1 MKLAHKRRI
10 AATSLFVMAAILQ
23 TYAGVTFAARAA
35 GLNPLAVAVQEITGS
50 LTTCENKPILVNG
63 ASTITGATILS
74 GALVQ
79 TPVKVSATINIS
91 GHGTLD
97 LAPDTHVIIEF
108 DQAGNIKVM
117 LRQGCVTLHT
127 QKGTTGEIDNAQ
139 GVVGKTNPAI
149 ADVLDTCHS
158 VKTAGA
164 AAGGGGLGTGG
175 TIAIVAGIGAG
186 ITGIAFALRGSNPS
200 PSTP

>member
-1 MKLAHKRRI
+1 MNFTHKRRI
-10 AATSLFVMAAILQ
+10 AATGLFVMAAIMQ
-23 TYAGVTFAARAA
+23 TYVGVSFAARASA
-35 GLNPLAVAVQEITGS
+35 VNPSPVAAQEIAGS
-50 LTTCENKPILVNG
+50 LTTSENKPILVNG
-63 ASTITGATILS
+63 ASAITGATILS
-74 GALVQ
+74 GALVE
-79 TPVKVSATINIS
+79 TPAKMTATINIP

-97 LAPDTHVIIEF
+97 LAPDTKVIIEF
-108 DQAGNIKVM
+108 DPTGNIRVM

-139 GVVGKTNPAI
+139 GVIGKTNPAI
-149 ADVLDTCHS
+149 ADVLDTCH

-186 ITGIAFALRGSNPS
+186 VTGIAFALRGSNPS
-200 PSTP
+200 PARP